1 MNDERHLSQD
11 VDLRAVE
18 GDQRDIL
25 DALRSRAPLARSIH
39 HDWMVLGNAEAR
51 RVLEDHQTFSNAVS
65 RHLSIPNGM
74 DPPEH
79 TLYRQLIEPFF
90 APEAVAAFEPRCR
103 ELVEELVAS
112 LPRGED
118 IEAMSTMGEELA
130 VRVQTAFMGWPE
142 HLRIRLRDWTHAN
155 HGATR
160 SGDRAEGARVA
171 DEFAGEIR
179 GILEARRRNT
189 VAPDDP
195 TTALL
200 DARVEGRPLTDEEL
214 TSIVRNWTM
223 GEVGTISTSV
233 GIVVGFLAEN
243 PEIQDRLRAEPH
255 RMSAAVDEMLRI
267 DGPLMMN
274 RRVATCPV
282 RIGDHE
288 LAEGDGIAILWPSAN
303 RDERVFDDPDRFRP
317 EDNAD
322 HNLLYGAGIHVCP
335 GAPLARMQ
343 LDAFATELLERTKRI
358 EPASRPAER
367 ASFPAGGYSSYF
379 VRLH

>member
-1 MNDERHLSQD
+1 MNDEEHLSQS
-11 VDLRAVE
+11 VDLRAID

-25 DALRSRAPLARSIH
+25 DALRSNASLARSNH
-39 HDWMVLGNAEAR
+39 HSWMVLGHTETR
-51 RVLEDHQTFSNAVS
+51 RILEDHQTFSNRVS

-74 DPPEH
+74 NPPEH
-79 TLYRQLIEPFF
+79 TRYRQLIEPFF
-90 APEAVAAFEPRCR
+90 APEAMAAFEPRCR

-112 LPRGED
+112 LPRGKD

-142 HLRIRLRDWTHAN
+142 HLRIRPRDWTHAN

-160 SGDRAEGARVA
+160 SGDRVEGARVA
-171 DEFAGEIR
+171 DEFAAEIR
-179 GILEARRRNT
+179 DILEARRRD
-189 VAPDDP
+189 PDIRDDP

-200 DARVEGRPLTDEEL
+200 DACVEGRPLTDEEM
-214 TSIVRNWTM
+214 TSIVRNWTV

-233 GIVVGFLAEN
+233 GIVVRFLAANLEV
-243 PEIQDRLRAEPH
+243 QDRLRAEP
-255 RMSAAVDEMLRI
+255 RGLTAAIDEMLRI
-267 DGPLMMN
+267 DGPLIMN

-282 RIGDHE
+282 RLGDHE
-288 LAEGDGIAILWPSAN
+288 IAEGDGLTILWPSAN
-303 RDERVFDDPDRFRP
+303 RDERVFGDPDDFRP

-322 HNLLYGAGIHVCP
+322 HNLLYGAGIHMCP

-343 LDAFATELLERTKRI
+343 LDVFATELLKRTTRI
-358 EPASRPAER
+358 EPGSIPAER
-367 ASFPAGGYSSYF
+367 ASFPAGGYASFF

>member
-1 MNDERHLSQD
+1 MNAEEHLSQGI
-11 VDLRAVE
+11 DLSAIE
-18 GDQRDIL
+18 GDQRDTL
-25 DALRSRAPLARSIH
+25 DALRSNAPLVRSSH
-39 HDWMVLGNAEAR
+39 HGWMVLGHAETR
-51 RVLEDHQTFSNAVS
+51 RILEDHQTFSNEVS

-74 DPPEH
+74 DPPAH

-90 APEAVAAFEPRCR
+90 APDAMTAFEPRCH
-103 ELVEELVAS
+103 ELVEELVSS
-112 LPRGED
+112 LSKGKD
-118 IEAMSTMGEELA
+118 IEVMSAIGTELA

-142 HLRIRLRDWTHAN
+142 HLHIRLRDWTHAN

-179 GILEARRRNT
+179 GILEARRRD
-189 VAPDDP
+189 PDIRDDP

-200 DARVEGRPLTDEEL
+200 DARVEGRPLTDEEM

-233 GIVVGFLAEN
+233 GIVVGFLAANLEV
-243 PEIQDRLRAEPH
+243 QDRLRAEP
-255 RMSAAVDEMLRI
+255 RGLTAAIDEMLRI
-267 DGPLMMN
+267 DGPLVMN

-282 RIGDHE
+282 RLGDYE
-288 LAEGDGIAILWPSAN
+288 IAEGDGLSILWPSAN
-303 RDERVFDDPDRFRP
+303 RDEGVFGDPDDFRP
-317 EDNAD
+317 QDNAD
-322 HNLLYGAGIHVCP
+322 HNLLYGAGIHMCP

-343 LDAFATELLERTKRI
+343 LDFFVTELLKRTTRI
-358 EPASRPAER
+358 EPGSIPAER
-367 ASFPAGGYSSYF
+367 ASFPAGGYASLV

>member
-1 MNDERHLSQD
+1 MNDEEHLSQS
-11 VDLRAVE
+11 DLRAVE

-25 DALRSRAPLARSIH
+25 DALRSNAPLARSSH
-39 HDWMVLGNAEAR
+39 HSWMVLGHTETR
-51 RVLEDHQTFSNAVS
+51 RILEDHQTFSNRVS

-79 TLYRQLIEPFF
+79 TRYRQLIEPFF
-90 APEAVAAFEPRCR
+90 APEAMAAFEPRCR

-112 LPRGED
+112 LPRGMD
-118 IEAMSTMGEELA
+118 IEAMSTMGKELA

-171 DEFAGEIR
+171 EEFAAEIR
-179 GILEARRRNT
+179 GILEARRRD
-189 VAPDDP
+189 PDIRDDP

-200 DARVEGRPLTDEEL
+200 DARVEGRPLTDEEM

-233 GIVVGFLAEN
+233 GIVVRFLAANLEV
-243 PEIQDRLRAEPH
+243 QDRLRAEP
-255 RMSAAVDEMLRI
+255 RGLTAAIDEMLRI
-267 DGPLMMN
+267 DGPLIMN

-282 RIGDHE
+282 RLGDHE
-288 LAEGDGIAILWPSAN
+288 IAEGDGLTILWPSVN
-303 RDERVFDDPDRFRP
+303 RDERVFGDSDDFRP

-322 HNLLYGAGIHVCP
+322 HNLLYGAGIHGCP

-343 LDAFATELLERTKRI
+343 LDVFATELLNRTTRI
-358 EPASRPAER
+358 EPGSIPAER
-367 ASFPAGGYSSYF
+367 ASFPAGGYASFF